1 MAPGGRNVDSMSSS
15 TRARSLAD
23 DLRQRDRDALIALL
37 SARPD
42 LLSPLPES
50 VSELARSAATAP
62 SIRMALHQLDA
73 RSLAVAQALSVEPVT
88 VDPEVLGERLPA
100 GSDAKAV
107 VRHGLDRLHELAL
120 LWRDGE
126 RDHVLREVP
135 ATVRNVCGDHVTVFN
150 AEAVAPQPERVH
162 DPDRVDRLAG
172 DRGVLAVAELRD
184 ILDRLPRLSIGI
196 TRDGVVGL
204 RDLTAAAEA
213 LGLAQSRLAMWLE
226 LGWLAG
232 LLGPAGETVGVTEA
246 GSQWCV
252 SDIDVAWPLL
262 VQAWWWSDRD
272 WSQFDQEIEP
282 RPHVFG
288 NDHVS
293 SAVATVRRQ
302 WLGIVAEAQS
312 GAQVGNIAEVIIDR
326 HPLAWGGLMR
336 SRLDALVTSVAAEAE
351 TLGVAALGALSAMG
365 RQLPLDATVVD
376 PRAPEAAGE
385 LVALAGTMLPTLT
398 DRILVQGD
406 HTIIAPGP
414 LFPDLA
420 EALGRF
426 ADVESVGGATVYRIT
441 ADSLGRA
448 LLAGLLADEILGT
461 LQNHSDVPV
470 PQSVTYLINDIAARH
485 GRVRVGRAS
494 AYLSADD
501 PAALAAV
508 IAALGSSTQVHR
520 VNATVLVTEGD
531 PAALL
536 AAARAAGYPALA
548 ADGTTSGGTQP
559 APPPQPPAVVAAG
572 VPAARI
578 AAAADVLLAG
588 GAPLPGVL
596 ERDVPD
602 VQRMHSAQVQAVLA
616 RASARGQRVWVR
628 YADNAGSTST
638 RLVTVV
644 TLGGGALEGVD
655 LGRGQL
661 HKFALSR
668 IAGVIVDSETG
679 GDS

>member
-1 MAPGGRNVDSMSSS
+1 MSSS

-23 DLRQRDRDALIALL
+23 DLRQRDRDALITLL
-37 SARPD
+37 TARPD

-50 VSELARSAATAP
+50 VSELARSAASAP

-73 RSLAVAQALSVEPVT
+73 RTLAVVQAMSAEPVT
-88 VDPEVLGERLPA
+88 VDPDELVERLA
-100 GSDAKAV
+100 SSADADSLV
-107 VRHGLDRLHELAL
+107 SQGLDRLHELAL
-120 LWRDGE
+120 VWRDGE

-135 ATVRNVCGDHVTVFN
+135 ATVRNVCGDHPIIVN
-150 AEAVAPQPERVH
+150 AEVVAPLPEREH
-162 DPDRVDRLAG
+162 DPGRVDRLAG

-184 ILDRLPRLSIGI
+184 LLDRLPRLSVGI

-204 RDLTAAAEA
+204 RDLAAAAEA

-226 LGWLAG
+226 LGWLSG
-232 LLGPAGETVGVTEA
+232 LLGPAGEVVAVTEA
-246 GSQWCV
+246 GAEWCT
-252 SDIDVAWPLL
+252 SDIDSAWPLL

-288 NDHVS
+288 GDHVS
-293 SAVATVRRQ
+293 SAVAAVRRQ
-302 WLGIVAEAQS
+302 WLGILAEAPA
-312 GAQVGNIAEVIIDR
+312 GAQVGNVADVIVDR

-336 SRLDALVTSVAAEAE
+336 SRLDAVLAGVAAEAE
-351 TLGVAALGALSAMG
+351 TLGVSALGALSEMG
-365 RQLPLDATVVD
+365 RQLPWTATAVD
-376 PRAPEAAGE
+376 PRAPAAADE
-385 LVALAGTMLPTLT
+385 LVALAATMLPTLT

-441 ADSLGRA
+441 SDSLGRA
-448 LLAGLLADEILGT
+448 LLAGILAEEVLGT
-461 LQNHSDVPV
+461 LESHSDVPV
-470 PQSVTYLINDIAARH
+470 PQSVAYLINDIAARH
-485 GRVRVGRAS
+485 GRVRVGKAS

-501 PAALAAV
+501 PAAIAAV
-508 IAALGSSTQVHR
+508 MAAMGGSAPVYR
-520 VNATVLVTEGD
+520 VSDTVLVTEGD

-536 AAARAAGYPALA
+536 AAARAAGFPALA
-548 ADGTTSGGTQP
+548 ADGSTAGVQV

-588 GAPLPGVL
+588 GAPLAGVL
-596 ERDVPD
+596 ERDVPE
-602 VQRMHSAQVQAVLA
+602 VERMHSAQVQAVLA

-655 LGRGQL
+655 LGRGRL

-668 IAGVIVDSETG
+668 IAGVIVDDEAG

>member
-1 MAPGGRNVDSMSSS
+1 MSSS

-23 DLRQRDRDALIALL
+23 DLRQRDRGALITLL
-37 SARPD
+37 TARPD
-42 LLSPLPES
+42 LISPLPES
-50 VSELARSAATAP
+50 VSEVARNAATAP
-62 SIRMALHQLDA
+62 SIRMALYQLDA
-73 RSLAVAQALSVEPVT
+73 RALAVAQAMSAEPIT
-88 VDPEVLGERLPA
+88 VDPDVLAERLAPRT
-100 GSDAKAV
+100 DATSV

-120 LWRDGE
+120 MWRDGE

-135 ATVRNVCGDHVTVFN
+135 ATVRSVCGDHSMPSTS
-150 AEAVAPQPERVH
+150 EAVVPALEREHDPERVN
-162 DPDRVDRLAG
+162 RLAG

-184 ILDRLPRLSIGI
+184 LLDRLPRLSIGI
-196 TRDGVVGL
+196 TRDAVVGL

-213 LGLAQSRLAMWLE
+213 LGLTQSRLAMWLE

-232 LLGPAGETVGVTEA
+232 LLGPAGDVVGRTEA
-246 GSQWCV
+246 GSQWVV
-252 SDIDVAWPLL
+252 SDIEQAWPLL

-272 WSQFDQEIEP
+272 WSQFDQDQEP

-293 SAVATVRRQ
+293 SAVASVRRQ
-302 WLGIVAEAQS
+302 WLTILAEAPL
-312 GAQVGNIAEVIIDR
+312 GAQVTNVAAIIADR
-326 HPLAWGGLMR
+326 QPLAWGGLMR
-336 SRLDALVTSVAAEAE
+336 SRLDAVVAAVAAEAE
-351 TLGVAALGALSAMG
+351 TLGVTALGVLSAMG
-365 RQLPLDATVVD
+365 RQVLVDATVVD
-376 PRAPEAAGE
+376 PRAPMAAPE
-385 LVALAGTMLPTLT
+385 LVALAQTMLPTLT

-414 LFPDLA
+414 LVPDLA
-420 EALGRF
+420 EAVGRF

-448 LLAGLLADEILGT
+448 LLSGMLAEEIVAT
-461 LQNHSDVPV
+461 LQHHSDVPV
-470 PQSVTYLINDIAARH
+470 PQSVEYLINDIAVRH

-494 AYLSADD
+494 AYLSAED
-501 PAALAAV
+501 PAALTAV
-508 IAALGSSTQVHR
+508 MAALGNATPIHR
-520 VNATVLVTEGD
+520 VSDTVLVTDGD

-536 AAARAAGYPALA
+536 AAARAAGYPALT
-548 ADGTTSGGTQP
+548 ADGAVTTSAP
-559 APPPQPPAVVAAG
+559 EAPPPQPPAVVAAG

-588 GAPLPGVL
+588 GAPLAGVL
-596 ERDVPD
+596 ERDIPEVP
-602 VQRMHSAQVQAVLA
+602 RMHSAQVQAVLA

-655 LGRGQL
+655 LGRGRL

-668 IAGVIVDSETG
+668 IAGVTVDGEAG
-679 GDS
+679 GDA

>member
-1 MAPGGRNVDSMSSS
+1 MSSS

-23 DLRQRDRDALIALL
+23 DLRQRDRVALITLL

-62 SIRMALHQLDA
+62 SIRMALYQLDA
-73 RSLAVAQALSVEPVT
+73 RSLAVAQAISAEPVT
-88 VDPEVLGERLPA
+88 VDPEVLAERLAPRA
-100 GSDAKAV
+100 DAESV

-120 LWRDGE
+120 VWRDGE

-135 ATVRNVCGDHVTVFN
+135 TTVRNVCGDQIIPI
-150 AEAVAPQPERVH
+150 ASEAPVARPERSH
-162 DPDRVDRLAG
+162 LLEHVDRLAG

-184 ILDRLPRLSIGI
+184 LLDRLPRLAIGI
-196 TRDGVVGL
+196 TREGVVGL
-204 RDLTAAAEA
+204 RDLAAAAEA
-213 LGLAQSRLAMWLE
+213 LRISQARLAMWLE

-232 LLGPAGETVGVTEA
+232 LLGPAEDVLNVTEA
-246 GSQWCV
+246 GGQWCV
-252 SDIDVAWPLL
+252 SDIDQAWPLV

-272 WSQFDQEIEP
+272 WSQFDEDLEP

-293 SAVATVRRQ
+293 SAVANVRRL
-302 WLGIVAEAQS
+302 WLAILAEVPE
-312 GAQVGNIAEVIIDR
+312 GAQVGNVAEVIVDR
-326 HPLAWGGLMR
+326 HPLAWGGSMR
-336 SRLDALVTSVAAEAE
+336 SRLDALVAAVAAESE
-351 TLGVAALGALSAMG
+351 TLGVTALGAMSAMG
-365 RQLPLDATVVD
+365 RRVRVDATVVD
-376 PRAPEAAGE
+376 PRTPMAAEE
-385 LVALAGTMLPTLT
+385 LVEVARTMLPTLT

-406 HTIIAPGP
+406 HTVIAPGP
-414 LFPDLA
+414 LVPELA

-441 ADSLGRA
+441 TDSLGRA
-448 LLAGLLADEILGT
+448 LLSGMLAEDILTT
-461 LQNHSDVPV
+461 LQRHSDVSV
-470 PQSVTYLINDIAARH
+470 PQSVEYLVNDIAARH

-508 IAALGSSTQVHR
+508 TAALGPAVPIYR
-520 VNATVLVTEGD
+520 VSETVLVTEGD

-536 AAARAAGYPALA
+536 AAARAAGYPALT
-548 ADGTTSGGTQP
+548 ADGAVSGSTPP

-596 ERDVPD
+596 EREVPD
-602 VQRMHSAQVQAVLA
+602 VPRMHSAQVQAVLT
-616 RASARGQRVWVR
+616 RASGRGQRVWIR

-655 LGRGQL
+655 LGRGRL

-668 IAGVIVDSETG
+668 IAGAIVDGEG
-679 GDS
+679 GGIT